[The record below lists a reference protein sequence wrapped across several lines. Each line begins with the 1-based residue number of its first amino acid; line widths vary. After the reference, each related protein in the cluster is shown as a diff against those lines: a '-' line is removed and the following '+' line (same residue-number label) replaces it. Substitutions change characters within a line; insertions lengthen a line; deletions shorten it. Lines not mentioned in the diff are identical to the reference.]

1 MRFPKNGL
9 KYLYTYKRYI
19 VWGNML
25 EIYRKR
31 YTNKFETEIAYYFN
45 INNRGLK
52 KYYEVSYE
60 WIGSVDYVYSKYSV
74 ELNCNIR
81 NIGKIE
87 NEMYKFTPKLFEN
100 IKAQRRLAV
109 LAKFVLYIISEV
121 NNIPIY
127 KLPKEVIYYHDGVE
141 SILSVNAFVKSAY
154 ELIPRFEKVYRP
166 E

>member
-1 MRFPKNGL
+1 
-9 KYLYTYKRYI
+9 
-19 VWGNML
+19 ML

-31 YTNKFETEIAYYFN
+31 YTNRFETEIAYYFF
-45 INNRGLK
+45 ITTRGIK

-60 WIGSVDYVYSKYSV
+60 WIGCTNYIYSKYSV

-87 NEMYKFTPKLFEN
+87 NDIYRFTPVLFSE
-100 IKAQRRLAV
+100 IKAQRRLSV

-127 KLPKEVIYYHDGVE
+127 RLPKEVIYYHDGVE
-141 SILSVNAFVKSAY
+141 INLSVNAFVKTTYA
-154 ELIPRFEKVYRP
+154 LIPKFEKVYRQI
-166 E
+166 

>member
-1 MRFPKNGL
+1 LRFPKNGL

-31 YTNKFETEIAYYFN
+31 YTNRFETEIAYYFF
-45 INNRGLK
+45 ITTRGIK

-60 WIGSVDYVYSKYSV
+60 WIGYTNYIYSKYSV
-74 ELNCNIR
+74 ELDSTIKGE
-81 NIGKIE
+81 GKIE

-100 IKAQRRLAV
+100 IKAQRRLSV
-109 LAKFVLYIISEV
+109 LAKFILYIISEV

-127 KLPKEVIYYHDGVE
+127 RIPRRVIYYHDGIE
-141 SILSVNAFVKSAY
+141 IKLSLNAFVKSTY
-154 ELIPRFEKVYRP
+154 ELIPKFEKIYK
-166 E
+166 EQ